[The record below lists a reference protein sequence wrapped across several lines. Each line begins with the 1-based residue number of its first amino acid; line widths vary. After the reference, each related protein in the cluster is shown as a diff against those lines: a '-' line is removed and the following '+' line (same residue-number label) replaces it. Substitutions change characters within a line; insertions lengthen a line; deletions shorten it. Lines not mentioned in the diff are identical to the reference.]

1 MKNFILSIIVLYT
14 ISCAPDKAAID
25 AAPFPILPIDSVD
38 AGKTMTLI
46 QTHCY
51 TCHSPSAPEKKDRI
65 APPLVAVKAHYLQLD
80 TSRDAFITSISSF
93 LQHPSTEKAVMK
105 GAITRFGLMP
115 AQQYPP
121 QSIALM
127 AAFMYDYQI
136 EEPTWFA
143 AHWKDM
149 NGEDWHQKGKLLLP
163 QDKTS
168 SISDLALSYA
178 MAAKK
183 ELGKNLMTKIQKQ
196 GTEKAL
202 QFCNIHALP
211 LTDSVAKN
219 HQASIRRV
227 SDKPRNPKNQA
238 NNEELKVIEKYK
250 TYLTTEAEAEGQIS
264 YVNDSVYYYYPIV
277 TNTMCLQCHG
287 SADQIGKPT
296 IAAIHQLYP
305 KDKAIGYKENEVRG
319 IWSIKF
325 KKLK

>member
-115 AQQYPP
+115 AQQYPAK
-121 QSIALM
+121 SIALM

-136 EEPTWFA
+136 EEPSCFA
-143 AHWKDM
+143 EHWKEM
-149 NGEDWHQKGKLLLP
+149 NNDVWLQKGRPLP
-163 QDKTS
+163 LQVKAP
-168 SISDLALSYA
+168 SDSELALSYA

-183 ELGKNLMTKIQKQ
+183 QLGKNLMEKIQKQ
-196 GTEKAL
+196 GTDKAL
-202 QFCNIHALP
+202 QF
-211 LTDSVAKN
+211 
-219 HQASIRRV
+219 
-227 SDKPRNPKNQA
+227 
-238 NNEELKVIEKYK
+238 
-250 TYLTTEAEAEGQIS
+250 
-264 YVNDSVYYYYPIV
+264 
-277 TNTMCLQCHG
+277 
-287 SADQIGKPT
+287 
-296 IAAIHQLYP
+296 
-305 KDKAIGYKENEVRG
+305 
-319 IWSIKF
+319 
-325 KKLK
+325 